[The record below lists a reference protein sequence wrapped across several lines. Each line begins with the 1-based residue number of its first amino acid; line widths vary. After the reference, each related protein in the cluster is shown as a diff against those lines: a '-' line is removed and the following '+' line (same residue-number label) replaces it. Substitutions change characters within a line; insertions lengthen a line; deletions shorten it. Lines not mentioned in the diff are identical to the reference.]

1 MYWDSTG
8 DWRLTYYSELA
19 KRDVNTLS
27 IIEKAEL
34 ELDILEMYK
43 TESILKCRSKGLF
56 LDIGCGVG
64 RQILE
69 LSRKWN
75 GMKFWGIDISP
86 YQIKILNS
94 IVYEKSIDNVYGIVM
109 DAAHV
114 GDLKNRFDIVTFY
127 NNSFGCLSSIQQIEC
142 LNTLNSIIVPDG
154 ILLISCFERLDLIKQ
169 SYSEWGF
176 PHAII
181 DYSTGIA
188 DLGEY
193 KSNWK
198 TKDIFLPFFARNSE
212 FSLEDSDESGLGT
225 VYIFRKKGRR

>member
-1 MYWDSTG
+1 MSVLKIKDQNGQWT
-8 DWRLTYYSELA
+8 
-19 KRDVNTLS
+19 DVLS
-27 IIEKAEL
+27 IKGEKGDNGQDYVLTENDKQEIAQDVAEL
-34 ELDILEMYK
+34 VDIPVDDVQ
-43 TESILKCRSKGLF
+43 IN
-56 LDIGCGVG
+56 GV
-64 RQILE
+64 
-69 LSRKWN
+69 SVVSN
-75 GMKFWGIDISP
+75 GVANIP
-86 YQIKILNS
+86 YGTN
-94 IVYEKSIDNVYGIVM
+94 NVYGIVM